1 MLKAILYDPAGAAS
15 LYLSAVPEHL
25 GSRRLC
31 LCCQMISAHNA
42 PLPEHY
48 TRGHIDSQ
56 YAQHRLGPPLQ
67 RTAAAGTM
75 LAAWAGLA
83 AVGQAHLTCA
93 GHTCDTHISPT
104 QRHQCAGVLLWS
116 MLTGERP
123 FNRMSRVQVMVTIC
137 IQKKQLELPPHLPAN
152 LSVSSQDSVL
162 AHCAL
167 LLLLYW
173 EVHVVQQCTACRL
186 SCADMCSSA
195 DTSGPRMLL
204 ACGPVPAA
212 SLCVP
217 RHKLCASNL
226 STAYFPKGWPH
237 HLAHSQQAVPRQVPH
252 PAHSA
257 TGVTAQQ
264 MQTADCV
271 HT

>member
-1 MLKAILYDPAGAAS
+1 
-15 LYLSAVPEHL
+15 
-25 GSRRLC
+25 
-31 LCCQMISAHNA
+31 MISAHSA

-48 TRGHIDSQ
+48 ARGHIDFQ

-93 GHTCDTHISPT
+93 DHTCDTHISPT

-152 LSVSSQDSVL
+152 LSVSSQPHVL
-162 AHCAL
+162 CCCCCCE
-167 LLLLYW
+167 LYW
-173 EVHVVQQCTACRL
+173 EVHGVQRCTACRL
-186 SCADMCSSA
+186 FRADMCISGEGYR
-195 DTSGPRMLL
+195 SGPMVLH
-204 ACGPVPAA
+204 ACGPT
-212 SLCVP
+212 CC
-217 RHKLCASNL
+217 KLVGAENNPVS
-226 STAYFPKGWPH
+226 
-237 HLAHSQQAVPRQVPH
+237 
-252 PAHSA
+252 
-257 TGVTAQQ
+257 
-264 MQTADCV
+264 
-271 HT
+271 